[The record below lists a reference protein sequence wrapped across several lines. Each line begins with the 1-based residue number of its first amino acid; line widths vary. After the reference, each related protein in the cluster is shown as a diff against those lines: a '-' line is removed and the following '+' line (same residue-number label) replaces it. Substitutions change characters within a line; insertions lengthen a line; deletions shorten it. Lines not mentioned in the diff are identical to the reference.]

1 MVTDALPMGMTDKDP
16 YPEGIKETT
25 SSWPDEP
32 VHEDIVV
39 GGEGG
44 KDEFPEELL
53 EDVDEDDRDEG

>member
-1 MVTDALPMGMTDKDP
+1 MTDKDP